1 MRFPT
6 GADDAHERCMP
17 CPHDPDPPSGRSS
30 GGGARRFAVRN
41 PHAPWRPPPRRPAPR
56 PHFRQAA
63 PRARAPRAHGP
74 SSRFHGRRRAATGA
88 RPTAFCAME
97 ATDVVRLRPPRLFP
111 PSGQSHALSPART
124 PRARAYVGVTNVT
137 PTYARPGFARTR
149 RADACRGKGRGCS
162 RAARRRATPSPRPT
176 GRRRTARRRAIQAR
190 QAADEAIPAHGA
202 ARGIA
207 SPPTVPASA
216 PLRAAAAWR

>member
-1 MRFPT
+1 M
-6 GADDAHERCMP
+6 
-17 CPHDPDPPSGRSS
+17 PHDPDPPPDEHPGRT
-30 GGGARRFAVRN
+30 ALRHPN

-111 PSGQSHALSPART
+111 LQDNRMRSV
-124 PRARAYVGVTNVT
+124 PRARAYVGVTFVT